1 MNGELMNMIQ
11 MTLTVKHYIRTGEV
25 KELLASNSIIGSMH
39 FTFAEQ
45 DFGEKAPSAEIDTK
59 DEWLKE
65 LVERG
70 AEDVKLLVVDE
81 LDSFDRLALVNG
93 MPCCMLC
100 FYTGGVTS
108 WNKRWS
114 FDEDTQKW
122 NVHFVETV
130 CHNAPPEKP
139 KFYDI
144 TPQFVTLLEKIRGLA
159 QKLGL
164 GEFAFKFS
172 AALGSLQA
180 DFVHGDASMTPAH
193 HRLLSAAIQAYV
205 FGEKGSWND
214 KAKFAAAGKGL
225 SEEYESL
232 TKDLYRGIALACM
245 YAVNEW

>member
-1 MNGELMNMIQ
+1 MNGELMNMMQ
-11 MTLTVKHYIRTGEV
+11 MTLMAKHYIRTGEV
-25 KELLASNSIIGSMH
+25 EESLANNSIIGDMH

-59 DEWLKE
+59 EEWLKT

-81 LDSFDRLALVNG
+81 LDNFDRLALVNG

-130 CHNAPPEKP
+130 CHNTPPEKP